1 MPTYHTYRIFISY
14 LFKLIFITFMKKLL
28 LFLVGLY
35 ALFGALPTNAKIIY
49 FNNVDNGN
57 VWPGSIYAY
66 FYGTEVPKGWPGY
79 QMTKLG
85 GNLWAIEYDN
95 NSDYVIFNNNSG
107 TQTGDNNALVAQNI
121 YWQSGTAGGEYTFS
135 VYINGTSYPMTF
147 DNNTNTYS
155 ATVKTSKSN
164 TTFQIH
170 DNKGFNWFI
179 GSSTLTDNATINV
192 SYASN
197 ESTYSQH
204 SLTAGTHTITWNP
217 ISKTISDVLISI
229 SEDDDNVTLSDWYLV
244 GGFNDWS
251 TNDTYRFTKVS
262 ENTYVITGFTAL
274 NGKSGSVDSDDGLKI
289 KDNASNT

>member
-35 ALFGALPTNAKIIY
+35 ALFGALPANAKIIY

-66 FYGTEVPKGWPGY
+66 FYGTEEPKGWPGY

-107 TQTGDNNALVAQNI
+107 TQTGNNNALVAQNI

-170 DNKGFNWFI
+170 DNKR
-179 GSSTLTDNATINV
+179 L
-192 SYASN
+192 
-197 ESTYSQH
+197 
-204 SLTAGTHTITWNP
+204 
-217 ISKTISDVLISI
+217 
-229 SEDDDNVTLSDWYLV
+229 
-244 GGFNDWS
+244 
-251 TNDTYRFTKVS
+251 
-262 ENTYVITGFTAL
+262 
-274 NGKSGSVDSDDGLKI
+274 
-289 KDNASNT
+289 